1 MDVKLLHATVLT
13 QNDRREVIDDGGV
26 AVVGG
31 RIAAVGPSAEIERAH
46 ARFPPS
52 SFRARRCCRL
62 WSMRT
67 PTCCSSSLRGTVE
80 DMGAEAIYGY
90 MSPISFAMND
100 DERRALALLGVAEA
114 LRSGTSTLV
123 EPFRHVVNYAGAMA
137 QTGMRLWFAE
147 NCADALTLK
156 IRHGIY
162 EFDQA
167 WGETFLAR
175 ERALIE
181 NSTALTMDACSAR
194 WPRMRR
200 TTARRGCCGS

>member
-31 RIAAVGPSAEIERAH
+31 RIAAVGPSAEIERSHATLPAVELSGKALLPGLVNAH
-46 ARFPPS
+46 THVLLLA
-52 SFRARRCCRL
+52 
-62 WSMRT
+62 
-67 PTCCSSSLRGTVE
+67 LRGTVE

-156 IRHGIY
+156 
-162 EFDQA
+162 
-167 WGETFLAR
+167 
-175 ERALIE
+175 
-181 NSTALTMDACSAR
+181 
-194 WPRMRR
+194 
-200 TTARRGCCGS
+200 